1 MLLLQTELLSS
12 LVLSMLQQILNDDK
26 ADGVRQAAAK
36 SLAVLVAFIDDKA
49 KFQNVTIVLYNCQ
62 TCVMLCHIDSVFVHI
77 SVILHNLVFVMLF
90 VLITP
95 LPWCLL
101 CHSVVLGDVTEGSK

>member
-1 MLLLQTELLSS
+1 MLQTELLSS

-49 KFQNVTIVLYNCQ
+49 KFQNVKIVIYNC
-62 TCVMLCHIDSVFVHI
+62 HIGICYLNI
-77 SVILHNLVFVMLF
+77 SVI
-90 VLITP
+90 T
-95 LPWCLL
+95 
-101 CHSVVLGDVTEGSK
+101 